1 MPFWFQRR
9 YLGVEGRNLVV
20 PAAHGVSLSF
30 LLWGEPGRDA
40 LGWGGVAAAAGF
52 SASGDVVAWHK
63 PDFRRVKLRAAAV
76 AARVRKSEGVLN
88 SAILVPET
96 VLWS

>member
-1 MPFWFQRR
+1 VPFWFQRR

-40 LGWGGVAAAAGF
+40 LGLATSF
-52 SASGDVVAWHK
+52 SAGCE
-63 PDFRRVKLRAAAV
+63 AA
-76 AARVRKSEGVLN
+76 L
-88 SAILVPET
+88 
-96 VLWS
+96 

>member
-1 MPFWFQRR
+1 VPFWFQRR

-30 LLWGEPGRDA
+30 LLWVNLAGTHWVGV
-40 LGWGGVAAAAGF
+40 GWQRRRVF

-76 AARVRKSEGVLN
+76 AARVRKSEGR
-88 SAILVPET
+88 AE
-96 VLWS
+96 